1 MLIKICG
8 IQNEDTLLC
17 CENNNISFFGMIF
30 YPKSPRNISLENAS
44 LLQKKSEHLNIKGVG
59 VFVNKNI
66 NELEE
71 IIKNLKL
78 RFIQLHGSE
87 DEAYLETLKK
97 NDVNIIKSISI
108 SKKDDFKEIYKYKSA
123 DYFLFDYKPLKGELP
138 GGNSKRFDWNLL
150 KNLQTD
156 KPWFLSG
163 GINIDNLEQ
172 ILHDINPFGIDLSS
186 GVEKELGIKDN
197 GIINNFIR
205 KLKDA
210 QKYI

>member
-44 LLQKKSEHLNIKGVG
+44 ILQKKSEHLNIKGVG

-66 NELEE
+66 NELEG

-78 RFIQLHGSE
+78 KFIQLHGSE
-87 DEAYLETLKK
+87 DEAYLKILKK
-97 NDVNIIKSISI
+97 NNVNIIKSISI
-108 SKKDDFKEIYKYKSA
+108 RDKDDFNKIYKYKSA

-138 GGNSKRFDWNLL
+138 GGNSKSFDWNLL
-150 KNLQTD
+150 KNLETD

-163 GINIDNLEQ
+163 GININNIQQ
-172 ILHDINPFGIDLSS
+172 ILHELNPFGIDLSS

-205 KLKDA
+205 KLKNA
-210 QKYI
+210 

>member
-44 LLQKKSEHLNIKGVG
+44 LLQKKSEHLNINGVG

-71 IIKNLKL
+71 IINNLKL
-78 RFIQLHGSE
+78 SFIQLHGSE
-87 DEAYLETLKK
+87 DEAYLKTLKK
-97 NDVNIIKSISI
+97 NNVKIIKSISI
-108 SKKDDFKEIYKYKSA
+108 SNKEDFKEIYKYKSA
-123 DYFLFDYKPLKGELP
+123 DYFLFDYKTLKDELP

-163 GINIDNLEQ
+163 GININNIQE
-172 ILHDINPFGIDLSS
+172 ILLDIKPFGIDLSS

-205 KLKDA
+205 KLKNA
-210 QKYI
+210 